1 MAVLFFITLNLKMRN
16 LQFSGEAGLRIILL
30 ELLKIMKKLFLTLIF
45 VGLVCAGAMAQGG
58 VKALGVVSGPGV
70 VNAPHIVSTV
80 PAFGD
85 CEVDPGLTKIVIR
98 FDQDMMPS
106 YSVMNSENF
115 PQVTGKPVWD
125 DKRTLSIPVK
135 LFPGKLYTM
144 QLNSTRTWGFSNLEG
159 IPLSPVDLLFQT
171 KPASNDSASD
181 ANNSVSSMAK
191 LNKRSYDEF
200 KKFFPKEYSY
210 ASLKGL
216 DWNALLKES
225 KDELVN
231 SKTNT
236 EFALKLIKLLQK
248 ADDAHLWIDVDGKR
262 FETGKIKPI
271 EENVNMN
278 HLFTLLQNRRV
289 SEGLMSVAGEIDG
302 VGYIAIR
309 GWTTDINKFVLKAWG
324 DEKDPGISIDDVIRN
339 FSGYSDLIID
349 VRENGGG
356 NEAYAKDFASYF
368 IKDSV
373 TYEKVVCY
381 NEKSGLID
389 YVHYKKLYPNKKG
402 LNYSGNIYVLSGPVV
417 MSSNESFV
425 LMMKQVPNAK
435 VVGMKTYGSSGNPVP
450 HKLSNGVTVFLPSW
464 QAYTL
469 DGKLIEGSG
478 VDPDIEIV
486 TSRKDFEKEDILIQK
501 VLKMIKK

>member
-1 MAVLFFITLNLKMRN
+1 MR
-16 LQFSGEAGLRIILL
+16 RII
-30 ELLKIMKKLFLTLIF
+30 LTLIF
-45 VGLVCAGAMAQGG
+45 VAMVCAGAMAQGG

-70 VNAPHIVSTV
+70 VSAPHVVSTV

-85 CEVDPGLTKIVIR
+85 CGVDPGLTSIVIR
-98 FDQDMMPS
+98 FDQDMSPS
-106 YSVMNSENF
+106 YSVMNSDNF

-144 QLNSTRTWGFSNLEG
+144 QLNSTKSRGFSNLEG

-171 KPASNDSASD
+171 KPAFNDSTSD
-181 ANNSVSSMAK
+181 ANNSTSSMAK
-191 LNKRSYDEF
+191 LNKRSFAEL

-210 ASLKGL
+210 AALKGV
-216 DWNALLKES
+216 DWNALLKEC

-236 EFALKLIKLLQK
+236 EFALKLVKMLQR
-248 ADDAHLWIDVDGKR
+248 ADDAHLWIDVEGKR
-262 FETGKIKPI
+262 FETGKIKI
-271 EENVNMN
+271 VEDNSNMN
-278 HLFTLLQNRRV
+278 HLFNLLQNRRV
-289 SEGLMSVAGEIDG
+289 GDNLMSVAGEIDG
-302 VGYIAIR
+302 VGYIAVR
-309 GWTTDINKFVLKAWG
+309 GWTADINKFVFKAWG
-324 DEKDPGISIDDVIRN
+324 DEKDSGISLDEVVRN
-339 FSGYSDLIID
+339 MSGYSDLIID

-373 TYEKVVCY
+373 TYEKVVSY

-389 YVHYKKLYPNKKG
+389 YVHYKKLYPNKKC

-425 LMMKQVPNAK
+425 LMMQQVPNAK

-450 HKLSNGVTVFLPSW
+450 HKLSNGVTVYLPSW

-478 VDPDIEIV
+478 IDPDIEIV
-486 TSRKDFEKEDILIQK
+486 TSRKDFEKGDVLIQK
-501 VLKMIKK
+501 VLKMIKN

>member
-1 MAVLFFITLNLKMRN
+1 MRN
-16 LQFSGEAGLRIILL
+16 LQFSGEVGLRIILL
-30 ELLKIMKKLFLTLIF
+30 ELLKIMKKLFLTLVF

-58 VKALGVVSGPGV
+58 AKAMGVISGPGV
-70 VNAPHIVSTV
+70 VSAPHVVSTV

-106 YSVMNSENF
+106 YSVMNSDNF

-144 QLNSTRTWGFSNLEG
+144 QLNSSKTWGFSNLEG
-159 IPLSPVDLLFQT
+159 VPMSPVDLLFQT
-171 KPASNDSASD
+171 KPASNDSTSD
-181 ANNSVSSMAK
+181 ANNSTSSMAK
-191 LNKRSYDEF
+191 LNIRSYDEF
-200 KKFFPKEYSY
+200 KKFLPKEYSY

-216 DWNALLKES
+216 DWNALLRES

-236 EFALKLIKLLQK
+236 EFALKLIKLLRK

-289 SEGLMSVAGEIDG
+289 GDNLMSVAGEIDG

-309 GWTTDINKFVLKAWG
+309 GWTADINKFVFKTWG
-324 DEKDPGISIDDVIRN
+324 DEKDPGITLDEVIRN
-339 FSGYSDLIID
+339 MSGYSDLIID

-356 NEAYAKDFASYF
+356 NEAYARDFASYF
-368 IKDSV
+368 IKDSL
-373 TYEKVVCY
+373 TYEKVVSY

-450 HKLSNGVTVFLPSW
+450 HKLSNGVTVYLPSW

-478 VDPDIEIV
+478 VEPDIEIV
-486 TSRKDFEKEDILIQK
+486 TSRKDFEKEDILIRK

>member
-1 MAVLFFITLNLKMRN
+1 MRN

-45 VGLVCAGAMAQGG
+45 VGLVCAGVWAQGG
-58 VKALGVVSGPGV
+58 VKAMGVVSVPGV
-70 VNAPHIVSTV
+70 VSAPHVVSTV
-80 PAFGD
+80 PTFGD

-144 QLNSTRTWGFSNLEG
+144 QLNSSRTWGFSNLEG

-171 KPASNDSASD
+171 EPASNDTTPTSDDSTSAS
-181 ANNSVSSMAK
+181 NNSISASMAK
-191 LNKRSYDEF
+191 LNKKSFAEF

-210 ASLKGL
+210 ASLKGV
-216 DWNALLKES
+216 DWNALLKEY

-236 EFALKLIKLLQK
+236 EFALKLIKLLRK

-289 SEGLMSVAGEIDG
+289 GDNLMSVVGEIDG

-309 GWTTDINKFVLKAWG
+309 GWTADINRFVFKTWG
-324 DEKDPGISIDDVIRN
+324 DEKDSGITLDEVIRN
-339 FSGYSDLIID
+339 MSGYSDLIID

-356 NEAYAKDFASYF
+356 NEAYARDFASYF

-373 TYEKVVCY
+373 AFEKVVCY
-381 NEKSGLID
+381 NEKSGLVND
-389 YVHYKKLYPNKKG
+389 VQFKKVYPNKKG
-402 LNYSGNIYVLSGPVV
+402 LNYTGNIYVLSGPVV

-450 HKLSNGVTVFLPSW
+450 HKLSNGVTIFLPSW

>member
-1 MAVLFFITLNLKMRN
+1 MVCGILSELFKQIRKMR
-16 LQFSGEAGLRIILL
+16 RIIL
-30 ELLKIMKKLFLTLIF
+30 TVIF
-45 VGLVCAGAMAQGG
+45 VSLVCVGVWAQGG
-58 VKALGVVSGPGV
+58 AKAPCI

-85 CEVDPGLTKIVIR
+85 CGVDPGLISIVIR
-98 FDQDMMPS
+98 FDQDMSPA
-106 YSVMNSENF
+106 YSVLNSDNF

-135 LFPGKLYTM
+135 LFPGKLYAL
-144 QLNSTRTWGFSNLEG
+144 QLNSSKFRGFKNLEDV
-159 IPLSPVDLLFQT
+159 PLSPVDLLFQT
-171 KPASNDSASD
+171 KPASDDSIPA
-181 ANNSVSSMAK
+181 SMAK
-191 LNKRSYDEF
+191 LNKRSFAEL

-210 ASLKGL
+210 AALKGL
-216 DWNALLKES
+216 DWNALLKEY
-225 KDELVN
+225 KNELVN

-248 ADDAHLWIDVDGKR
+248 ADDAHLWINVEGKR
-262 FETGKIKPI
+262 FETGKIKII
-271 EENVNMN
+271 EDNSNMN
-278 HLFTLLQNRRV
+278 HLFSLLQNRRATDD
-289 SEGLMSVAGEIDG
+289 LMSVAGEIDG

-309 GWTTDINKFVLKAWG
+309 GWTADINKFVFKAWG
-324 DEKDPGISIDDVIRN
+324 DEKDPGISIDDVICN
-339 FSGYSDLIID
+339 LSGYSDLIID
-349 VRENGGG
+349 VRENSGG
-356 NEAYAKDFASYF
+356 NEGYAKDFASYF

-389 YVHYKKLYPNKKG
+389 YVNYKKLYSNKKG

-450 HKLSNGVTVFLPSW
+450 HKLSNGVTVYLPSW

-478 VDPDIEIV
+478 IDPDIEIV
-486 TSRKDFEKEDILIQK
+486 TSRKDFEKEDLLIQK
-501 VLKMIKK
+501 VLKMIKN

>member
-1 MAVLFFITLNLKMRN
+1 MRN
-16 LQFSGEAGLRIILL
+16 LQFSGEARLRIILL
-30 ELLKIMKKLFLTLIF
+30 ELFKIMKRLFLTLVF

-70 VNAPHIVSTV
+70 VSAPRVVSTV

-106 YSVMNSENF
+106 YSVMNSDNF

-144 QLNSTRTWGFSNLEG
+144 QLNSSRTWGFSNLEG
-159 IPLSPVDLLFQT
+159 VPLNPVDLLFQT
-171 KPASNDSASD
+171 KPASNNTTPASDDSTSAS
-181 ANNSVSSMAK
+181 NNSTSASMAK
-191 LNKRSYDEF
+191 LNKRSFAEF

-231 SKTNT
+231 AKTNT
-236 EFALKLIKLLQK
+236 EFALKLIKLLRK

-262 FETGKIKPI
+262 FETGKIKII
-271 EENVNMN
+271 EDNSNMN
-278 HLFTLLQNRRV
+278 HLFGLLQNRRV
-289 SEGLMSVAGEIDG
+289 TDDLTSVAGEIDG

-309 GWTTDINKFVLKAWG
+309 GWTADINKFVFKTWG

-450 HKLSNGVTVFLPSW
+450 HKLSNGVTIFLPSW
-464 QAYTL
+464 QAYTP

-478 VDPDIEIV
+478 VDPDIEIA
-486 TSRKDFEKEDILIQK
+486 TSRKEFEKEDILIRK

>member
-302 VGYIAIR
+302 WV
-309 GWTTDINKFVLKAWG
+309 
-324 DEKDPGISIDDVIRN
+324 ISR
-339 FSGYSDLIID
+339 FAAGLLI
-349 VRENGGG
+349 
-356 NEAYAKDFASYF
+356 
-368 IKDSV
+368 
-373 TYEKVVCY
+373 
-381 NEKSGLID
+381 
-389 YVHYKKLYPNKKG
+389 
-402 LNYSGNIYVLSGPVV
+402 
-417 MSSNESFV
+417 
-425 LMMKQVPNAK
+425 
-435 VVGMKTYGSSGNPVP
+435 
-450 HKLSNGVTVFLPSW
+450 
-464 QAYTL
+464 
-469 DGKLIEGSG
+469 
-478 VDPDIEIV
+478 
-486 TSRKDFEKEDILIQK
+486 
-501 VLKMIKK
+501 

>member
-1 MAVLFFITLNLKMRN
+1 MRN

-30 ELLKIMKKLFLTLIF
+30 ELFKIMKRLFLTLVF
-45 VGLVCAGAMAQGG
+45 VGLVCEGAMAQGG
-58 VKALGVVSGPGV
+58 VKALGVVSGPRV
-70 VNAPHIVSTV
+70 VSTV

-106 YSVMNSENF
+106 YSVMNSDNF

-144 QLNSTRTWGFSNLEG
+144 QLNSSRTWGFSNLEG
-159 IPLSPVDLLFQT
+159 VPLNPVDLLFQT
-171 KPASNDSASD
+171 KPASNNTTPASDDPTSAS
-181 ANNSVSSMAK
+181 NNSASSMTK
-191 LNKRSYDEF
+191 LNKKSFAEF

-236 EFALKLIKLLQK
+236 EFALKLIKLLRK
-248 ADDAHLWIDVDGKR
+248 SDDAHLWIDVDGKR

-289 SEGLMSVAGEIDG
+289 GDNLMSVAGEIDG

-309 GWTTDINKFVLKAWG
+309 GWTADINKFVFKTWG
-324 DEKDPGISIDDVIRN
+324 DEKDPGISIDDVMRN
-339 FSGYSDLIID
+339 FSDYSDLIID
-349 VRENGGG
+349 VRENSGG
-356 NEAYAKDFASYF
+356 NEAYAKNFASYF

-373 TYEKVVCY
+373 TFEKVVCY

-389 YVHYKKLYPNKKG
+389 FVHYKKLYPNKKG

-425 LMMKQVPNAK
+425 LMMKQIPNAK

-469 DGKLIEGSG
+469 DGKLIEGCG
-478 VDPDIEIV
+478 VEPDIEIV
-486 TSRKDFEKEDILIQK
+486 TSRKDFEKEDILIRK
-501 VLKMIKK
+501 VLKMIK